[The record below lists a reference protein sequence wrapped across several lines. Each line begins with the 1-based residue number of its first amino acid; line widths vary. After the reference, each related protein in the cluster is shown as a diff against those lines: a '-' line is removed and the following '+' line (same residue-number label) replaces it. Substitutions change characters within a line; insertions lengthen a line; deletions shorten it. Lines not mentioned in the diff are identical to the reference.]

1 MNTTLFR
8 DRIRTA
14 INKKRIVVVKHFRDE
29 EVLPV
34 ETRLLPL
41 DIINEIR
48 GIARQQAYV
57 IGFKVEIIP
66 TMIEEKDFRKFVI
79 ESITEVRLT
88 QKTFDPAEAVR
99 VYRMMKRTPT
109 VAWMVS
115 RQW

>member
-1 MNTTLFR
+1 MNTTLYR

-41 DIINEIR
+41 DIVYEIR
-48 GIARQQAYV
+48 GIAKQQAYV
-57 IGFKVEIIP
+57 IGFKVEIFP
-66 TMIEEKDFRKFVI
+66 TMLEEKDFRKFVI

-88 QKTFDPAEAVR
+88 QKEFNPTEAVKL
-99 VYRMMKRTPT
+99 YRMMKRTPT
-109 VAWMVS
+109 VAWEIS
-115 RQW
+115 RKW